1 MRLLLTAKMGGCM
14 SSNSDEVEQKKTN
27 QAIDKMIEEDKKRLR
42 KEIKLLLL
50 GVYSRDLIRPPKQ
63 LLTYRLRLR

>member
-1 MRLLLTAKMGGCM
+1 MRLLRAVTMGGCM
-14 SSNSDEVEQKKTN
+14 STNSDEVEQKKTN

-50 GVYSRDLIRPPKQ
+50 GAYPP
-63 LLTYRLRLR
+63 LFHDRIVRHGS

>member
-1 MRLLLTAKMGGCM
+1 MGGCM

-50 GVYSRDLIRPPKQ
+50 GALSP
-63 LLTYRLRLR
+63 

>member
-1 MRLLLTAKMGGCM
+1 M